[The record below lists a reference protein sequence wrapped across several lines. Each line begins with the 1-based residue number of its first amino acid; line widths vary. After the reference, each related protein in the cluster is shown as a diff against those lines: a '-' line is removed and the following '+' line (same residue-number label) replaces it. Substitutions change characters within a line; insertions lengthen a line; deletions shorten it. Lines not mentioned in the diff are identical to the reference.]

1 METVLNVIKNDREY
15 IKELESELHEA
26 NRYIKALEKKLIELG
41 VDDPIHDVEII

>member
-15 IKELESELHEA
+15 INDLESELTEA

-41 VDDPIHDVEII
+41 LDDPICDVEII